1 MSMRSLRTKAAVR
14 AARQE
19 TMPQPDRL
27 DRRALWIGVATFLG
41 SLAIQVAII
50 AAAALRGGSS
60 PYDGSASVLLSREH
74 HISDLAA
81 IAGIKCI
88 WLLAIAMLAWPIAR
102 LWSWG
107 IHDTWDHPNV
117 NIAARILYPLVGV
130 VLLVAL
136 WLVFTEQA
144 LALDRRLVS
153 HWALFA
159 TLPHG
164 TLEFGALLLPLSA
177 AASCI
182 FAPAARP
189 GRLLLRTLSVSV
201 PLVLVAALVEVYLT
215 PHLLIPF
222 AS

>member
-1 MSMRSLRTKAAVR
+1 
-14 AARQE
+14 
-19 TMPQPDRL
+19 MPRPNRI

-41 SLAIQVAII
+41 SLTIQIAII

-74 HISDLAA
+74 HIGDVAA
-81 IAGIKCI
+81 IAGINCV

-117 NIAARILYPLVGV
+117 NIAARFLYPLVAL
-130 VLLVAL
+130 VLLIAL
-136 WLVFTEQA
+136 WWVFTEQA
-144 LALDRRLVS
+144 SALDGRLVS

-164 TLEFGALLLPLSA
+164 TLEFGAFLLPLA
-177 AASCI
+177 TAASCI
-182 FAPAARP
+182 FAPAAKP
-189 GRLLLRTLSVSV
+189 GRLLLRAISVSV
-201 PLVLVAALVEVYLT
+201 PLVLVAASVEVYLT

-222 AS
+222 QSV